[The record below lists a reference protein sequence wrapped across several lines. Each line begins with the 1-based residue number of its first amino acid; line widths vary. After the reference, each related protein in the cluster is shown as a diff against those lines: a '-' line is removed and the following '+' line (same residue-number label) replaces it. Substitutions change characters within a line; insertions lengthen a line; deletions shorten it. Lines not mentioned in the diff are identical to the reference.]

1 MIVKVIIDRKVSKKT
16 EPELQSLL
24 ARLRNKAIEQPGYI
38 SGETLKSVSNPGETI
53 VISTWLSL
61 EHWNKWFKN
70 PERIE
75 LQTTIDRVAEEPTK
89 YSVFQYS

>member
-1 MIVKVIIDRKVSKKT
+1 MIVKVIINRKASKEN

-24 ARLRNKAIEQPGYI
+24 AKLRNRAIEQPGYI
-38 SGETLKSVSNPGETI
+38 SGETLKSVDNPGETI
-53 VISTWLSL
+53 VISTWLSV

-75 LQTTIDRVAEEPTK
+75 TQAVIDKMLDEPAA
-89 YSVFQYS
+89 YSVYQY

>member
-1 MIVKVIIDRKVSKKT
+1 MIVKVIINRKVSKKV

-38 SGETLKSVSNPGETI
+38 SGETLKSVDNPGEI
-53 VISTWLSL
+53 LVISTWLSL

-75 LQTTIDRVAEEPTK
+75 LQTKIDKMSEDPSR
-89 YSVFQYS
+89 YSIFQYS

>member
-1 MIVKVIIDRKVSKKT
+1 MIVKVIIDRKASKKD
-16 EPELQSLL
+16 EPEIQSLL
-24 ARLRNKAIEQPGYI
+24 AKLRNKAIEQAGYI
-38 SGETLKSVSNPGETI
+38 SGETLRSVDHPGETM

-75 LQTTIDRVAEEPTK
+75 LQKMLDNMVEEPTT
-89 YSVFQYS
+89 YSVYQY